1 MPEAERKLARSML
14 RSYTL
19 RLLKEQ
25 GGYCPLCRG
34 RIDPREK
41 NAMVLD
47 HDHQSGRIR
56 GVLCRGCNGAEGKVA
71 NAVSR
76 WGKTGED
83 YTEII
88 AWLERML
95 EYLKRPSKP
104 LLYPMHKSKEERRAE
119 RLAKQRLAQ
128 AKRRA
133 KQRLQEAAGSS
144 LIEGVSND

>member
-1 MPEAERKLARSML
+1 MPETERKLARSML

-19 RLLKEQ
+19 RVLKEQ
-25 GGYCPLCRG
+25 GGICPLCLR
-34 RIDPREK
+34 RIDPNEK

-56 GVLCRGCNGAEGKVA
+56 GVLCRGCNGAEGKVV

-88 AWLERML
+88 AWLERLL

-104 LLYPMHKSKEERRAE
+104 LLYPMHKSEEERRAE

-133 KQRLQEAAGSS
+133 KQRLQEA
-144 LIEGVSND
+144 ETEPKP